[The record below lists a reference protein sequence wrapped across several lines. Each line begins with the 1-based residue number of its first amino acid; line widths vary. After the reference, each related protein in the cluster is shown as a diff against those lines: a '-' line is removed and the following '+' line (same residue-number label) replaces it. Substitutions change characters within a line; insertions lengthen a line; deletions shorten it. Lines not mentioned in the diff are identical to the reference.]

1 MKIFTKEVKI
11 GIAGIIA
18 LCLLVF
24 GLNYL
29 KGIRMFQSTNYYFVK
44 FKNANALTKSS
55 AVFADGFR
63 VGIVRNIKYDYIH
76 PGNVVAKIDV
86 NPDLRIPKGSS
97 VELVSDLMGNL
108 RLQILLNNNPI
119 EKVLPGDTL
128 NGDIKKGMIDKA
140 EKMMPEFE
148 QMVPKLDSILSS
160 LQLILS
166 DKSIPSTLHSVEKT
180 TKNLAQI
187 SSKMKALMYNDIP
200 GITGKL
206 NIIGDNLVTIS
217 DSLKDIDYKGTMMKI
232 DQTISNVKLI
242 TEKINSKNNTLGLL
256 LSDDGLY
263 NHLNTSA
270 EDASKLLEDLKAH
283 PKRYVH
289 FSVFGKKE
297 KSPATK

>member
-1 MKIFTKEVKI
+1 
-11 GIAGIIA
+11 
-18 LCLLVF
+18 
-24 GLNYL
+24 
-29 KGIRMFQSTNYYFVK
+29 
-44 FKNANALTKSS
+44 
-55 AVFADGFR
+55 
-63 VGIVRNIKYDYIH
+63 
-76 PGNVVAKIDV
+76 
-86 NPDLRIPKGSS
+86 
-97 VELVSDLMGNL
+97 
-108 RLQILLNNNPI
+108 
-119 EKVLPGDTL
+119 
-128 NGDIKKGMIDKA
+128 
-140 EKMMPEFE
+140 

-217 DSLKDIDYKGTMMKI
+217 DSLKGIDYKGTMMKI

-242 TEKINSKNNTLGLL
+242 TEKINSKDNTLGLL

-297 KSPATK
+297 KSPAAK